1 VVHIIFTTTN
11 SSEAAPF
18 IESQLW
24 TADPKSGILSANS
37 ATKNMGINTNSN
49 NITYIGNGKI
59 GKKNADVT
67 AAPTSTSTSTST
79 SSTHS
84 GVSSLSGT

>member
-1 VVHIIFTTTN
+1 MVHIIFTTIN

-24 TADPKSGILSANS
+24 IADLKSGILSANS
-37 ATKNMGINTNSN
+37 ATKNMDTDTNLN
-49 NITYIGNGKI
+49 NSTHSGNGKM

-67 AAPTSTSTSTST
+67 AAPTST

>member
-1 VVHIIFTTTN
+1 MVHIIFTTTN
-11 SSEAAPF
+11 SPEAEPF

-24 TADPKSGILSANS
+24 TADLKSGILSANS
-37 ATKNMGINTNSN
+37 ATKNMDINTNLN
-49 NITYIGNGKI
+49 NNTNIGNGKM
-59 GKKNADVT
+59 GKKYADVT
-67 AAPTSTSTSTST
+67 AAPTST

>member
-1 VVHIIFTTTN
+1 MAAVVHIIFTTTN
-11 SSEAAPF
+11 SSDAAPF

-24 TADPKSGILSANS
+24 TAELKSGILNS
-37 ATKNMGINTNSN
+37 KSVTKNMDTNTNIN
-49 NITYIGNGKI
+49 NITYIGDGKM

-67 AAPTSTSTSTST
+67 AVQTLT